1 MKERSKKFKLVM
13 FLAFFAM
20 IFTGVMIYAQNENGK
35 INLSKTA
42 TKIYEKVS
50 NDNLEY
56 GRFAKVDLDITA
68 NPYSES
74 TSVNGKLDIVIVF
87 DGSGS
92 MQDAQRLI
100 NAQAAARDFANTL
113 MDDTGNVQIGF
124 VEYGSDLKDSLA
136 ITDDKDEVL
145 EFINTKLDADG
156 GTNLQAG
163 IAKANDLLAT
173 GGRSDAKKIVIILT
187 DGVPTFFNYDGDRYG
202 RGNSDNSVCVE
213 YTGKGINKRC
223 TKYMKPSEAAKIE
236 LDALKTEYSDAD
248 VYTITFGNEA
258 EAASILASINPENK
272 EPLYKNYEALSGSD
286 LKKKFEEII
295 ELSKNIIGKNSVV
308 TDVIPSNFKLTD
320 ESKQEL
326 ISAGVTVTENSDG
339 TTTLTWNVGNIEA
352 GKTNTLSYEVKAN
365 DDYHGSMYTNESATL
380 STTVEDT
387 NPYYDS
393 ENLSLNFEKPTV
405 EIPAITN
412 DDHYNNNESYTGY
425 EGETITGT
433 SILTND
439 LNKNIETDSENASV
453 TVTDKIVIVEND
465 NVVKNSDGT
474 YSVYKNSVKQGV
486 LTINEDGTFSF
497 DSVSG
502 VTGEVNFD
510 YYIATLINPNSE
522 TGVVYSNTSTVTI
535 KILARSVTTISGE
548 KIWNDNNNQDGKRPQ
563 QITVELYAGDDFV
576 TSKEVNASSNWTY
589 SFDNLYVY
597 QKGHEND
604 DSYKINYAVKEKET
618 TKDYTVSY
626 DGYDIINTHEIEKTK
641 VEGIKTWDD
650 NDNQDGKRPKQIT
663 VELYANGEKVAEKE
677 VTASS
682 NWSYSF
688 NDLDKYKDGDE
699 ITYTIDEVAIPG
711 YTKKING
718 YNITNTHEIEKTK
731 VEGTKEWV
739 DENNKDGLRPDSITV
754 ELYANGVKVAEK
766 VVTASSNWSYSFTDL
781 DKYSNG
787 SPITYTVE
795 EKKVD
800 NYETSVEKQNNKFII
815 TNTHEVKSVTVSGTK
830 TWVDGNNKYGRP
842 DSITVNLTGKAGDET
857 VVSKSKV
864 VTASSNWTYEF
875 TDLPEYKDG
884 KKITYTI
891 SENAVKD
898 YDTTIDGYDI
908 TNTYNPETTSVK
920 GEKTW
925 DDNNNQDGLRPGSIT
940 VELYAS
946 GEKVAEKEVTANDN
960 WTYEFTNLVK
970 YAKGVEIN
978 YTIKEKSVANY
989 KTTINVYNITNKHI
1003 PEVISKTVK
1012 KEWNDDNNRDKVRPE
1027 SITVI
1032 LLKDGKEE
1040 QEITLSDDNNWTYTF
1055 NNLPKYR
1062 DKGVVVKYSVEEKK
1076 VNNYETDI
1084 DEQDDGFVI
1093 TNTHEIEKNNLV
1105 INKTWKDN
1113 NNQDRV
1119 RPDSINATVIGTVD
1133 GNEVSR
1139 QIVTIKA
1146 SDNWRYEFTDLP
1158 KYSNGAEITYT
1169 VVENDIL
1176 DGDRSILYKAE
1187 DAKYNDNVVTLTNT
1201 HEVYKIDITG
1211 EKKWVDSNDKDGLRP
1226 DSIIVDLYA
1235 NGVKVA
1241 SKEVKASDNWKYTF
1255 TNLDKNQNGEEI
1267 NYTVDETVDSVT
1279 AKHYIKTY
1287 DDDNKFVIINTHNP
1301 KDVTVS
1307 GTKTWVDDNNKYGRP
1322 DSITVNLTGKVGDE
1336 TVVSESKVVT
1346 ASSNWSYSFTN
1357 LPEYKNGKLIN
1368 YTVDE
1373 DTVKDYDTT
1382 IDGYD
1387 ITNTYNPETIDISGT
1402 KTWNDNDNQDL
1413 VRPDS
1418 ITVILYDHL
1427 NNEVGRTTA
1436 SENTNWEYSFE
1447 SLPKYANGEEIDYT
1461 IKEVTVEG
1469 YETEINDY
1477 DIINTHTPEVISF
1490 KVTKEW
1496 LDNNNQDGIRP
1507 DSITVKLY
1515 RNGIYYKQTTIS
1527 ASNNWTYTFEN
1538 LPKYNK
1544 GEPIIYEIVE
1554 SEVKGYVSDIKDS
1567 VTASKENNNIA
1578 SLTLVNTHEVEKKDL
1593 KVTKIWEDN
1602 NNKSNTRPDSISVN
1616 IFANGELFK
1625 QITLTKDMNWIYVL
1639 SDLDKY
1645 KDGKEIIY
1653 TIEEL
1658 SINGYITTYDG
1669 YNIIN
1674 TLKEKPIKQA
1684 VFKQKEGITDTEITP
1699 PYTGVSDSG
1708 DSNLIISLVVMT
1720 VSTLLV
1726 LPTRKI
1732 LFD

>member
-1 MKERSKKFKLVM
+1 MKKRSKKFKLVM

-56 GRFAKVDLDITA
+56 GRFAKVDLNITA
-68 NPYSES
+68 NPYTES

-92 MQDAQRLI
+92 MQYDQRLI

-213 YTGKGINKRC
+213 YTGKGNNKRC

-236 LDALKTEYSDAD
+236 LDALKAKYSDAD
-248 VYTITFGNEA
+248 VYTITFGNEP
-258 EAASILASINPENK
+258 EAASILANINPENK
-272 EPLYKNYEALSGSD
+272 EPLYKNYKALSGSD
-286 LKKKFEEII
+286 LKENFEEII

-548 KIWNDNNNQDGKRPQ
+548 KIWNDNNNQDGKRPK

-604 DSYKINYAVKEKET
+604 DSYKINYTVKEKET

-650 NDNQDGKRPKQIT
+650 NDNQDGKRPQQII

-688 NDLDKYKDGDE
+688 TDLDKYKDGKE

-766 VVTASSNWSYSFTDL
+766 VVTASDNWSYSFTDL

-787 SPITYTVE
+787 STITYTVE

-800 NYETSVEKQNNKFII
+800 NYETSVEKQNDKFII

-875 TDLPEYKDG
+875 TDLPEYKNG

-920 GEKTW
+920 VTKTW

-940 VELYAS
+940 VELYAN

-978 YTIKEKSVANY
+978 YTIKEKSVADY
-989 KTTINVYNITNKHI
+989 DTVINGYNITNKHI
-1003 PEVISKTVK
+1003 PEVVSKTVK

-1062 DKGVVVKYSVEEKK
+1062 DGGVVVKYSVEEIE
-1076 VNNYETDI
+1076 VNKYETDI
-1084 DEQDDGFVI
+1084 EKKDDGFVI

-1158 KYSNGAEITYT
+1158 KNSNGAEITYT

-1176 DGDRSILYKAE
+1176 DSDGSILYKAE

-1267 NYTVDETVDSVT
+1267 NYTVDETVDSET
-1279 AKHYIKTY
+1279 AKHYSMDY
-1287 DDDNKFVIINTHNP
+1287 DDDNNFIIVNTHSP

-1307 GTKTWVDDNNKYGRP
+1307 GTKTWNDDDNKYGRP
-1322 DSITVNLTGKVGDE
+1322 DSITVNLFANGEKID
-1336 TVVSESKVVT
+1336 SKVVT
-1346 ASSNWSYSFTN
+1346 SNDNWSYSFTN
-1357 LPEYKNGKLIN
+1357 LPEYKNGNLVN
-1368 YTVDE
+1368 YTVNE
-1373 DTVKDYDTT
+1373 DNVLDYDTT
-1382 IDGYD
+1382 IEGYN
-1387 ITNTYNPETIDISGT
+1387 ITNTYNPTTIDITGL
-1402 KTWNDNDNQDL
+1402 KTWDDNDDQDGI
-1413 VRPDS
+1413 RPDN

-1427 NNEVGRTTA
+1427 DNVVDRTIV
-1436 SENTNWEYSFE
+1436 SEDTNWTYTFE
-1447 SLPKYANGEEIDYT
+1447 NLPKYANGKEIKYT
-1461 IKEVTVEG
+1461 VKEVTVDG
-1469 YETEINDY
+1469 YETIINNY
-1477 DIINTHTPEVISF
+1477 DITNTHNPEVISF
-1490 KVTKEW
+1490 KVTKQW

-1507 DSITVKLY
+1507 DKITVKLY
-1515 RNGIYYKQTTIS
+1515 RNDILYTTAVIS
-1527 ASNNWTYTFEN
+1527 ASNDWTYTFEN
-1538 LPKYNK
+1538 LPKYIK
-1544 GEPIIYEIVE
+1544 GRLIEYKIVE
-1554 SEVKGYVSDIKDS
+1554 DEVKGYTSDIKDS
-1567 VTASKENNNIA
+1567 ITASKENNNVA
-1578 SLTLVNTHEVEKKDL
+1578 SLALVNTHEVEKIDI
-1593 KVTKIWEDN
+1593 KVTKTWKDN
-1602 NNKSNTRPDSISVN
+1602 NNESNTRPNSINVN

-1625 QITLTKDMNWIYVL
+1625 QITLTKDINWIYIL
-1639 SDLDKY
+1639 NDLDKF
-1645 KDGKEIIY
+1645 KDGKEILY

-1658 SINGYITTYDG
+1658 SVNNYITTYDG

-1674 TLKEKPIKQA
+1674 TLKEVKKPMVKQL
-1684 VFKQKEGITDTEITP
+1684 KSITNTEITP
-1699 PYTGVSDSG
+1699 PYTGVNDSD
-1708 DSNLIISLVVMT
+1708 DNNLIVSLVILT
-1720 VSTLLV
+1720 VSTV
-1726 LPTRKI
+1726 LAVPTRK
-1732 LFD
+1732 LLLD

>member
-1 MKERSKKFKLVM
+1 M
-13 FLAFFAM
+13 
-20 IFTGVMIYAQNENGK
+20 
-35 INLSKTA
+35 
-42 TKIYEKVS
+42 
-50 NDNLEY
+50 
-56 GRFAKVDLDITA
+56 
-68 NPYSES
+68 
-74 TSVNGKLDIVIVF
+74 
-87 DGSGS
+87 
-92 MQDAQRLI
+92 
-100 NAQAAARDFANTL
+100 
-113 MDDTGNVQIGF
+113 
-124 VEYGSDLKDSLA
+124 
-136 ITDDKDEVL
+136 
-145 EFINTKLDADG
+145 
-156 GTNLQAG
+156 
-163 IAKANDLLAT
+163 
-173 GGRSDAKKIVIILT
+173 
-187 DGVPTFFNYDGDRYG
+187 
-202 RGNSDNSVCVE
+202 
-213 YTGKGINKRC
+213 
-223 TKYMKPSEAAKIE
+223 
-236 LDALKTEYSDAD
+236 
-248 VYTITFGNEA
+248 
-258 EAASILASINPENK
+258 
-272 EPLYKNYEALSGSD
+272 
-286 LKKKFEEII
+286 
-295 ELSKNIIGKNSVV
+295 
-308 TDVIPSNFKLTD
+308 
-320 ESKQEL
+320 
-326 ISAGVTVTENSDG
+326 
-339 TTTLTWNVGNIEA
+339 
-352 GKTNTLSYEVKAN
+352 
-365 DDYHGSMYTNESATL
+365 
-380 STTVEDT
+380 
-387 NPYYDS
+387 
-393 ENLSLNFEKPTV
+393 
-405 EIPAITN
+405 
-412 DDHYNNNESYTGY
+412 
-425 EGETITGT
+425 
-433 SILTND
+433 
-439 LNKNIETDSENASV
+439 
-453 TVTDKIVIVEND
+453 
-465 NVVKNSDGT
+465 
-474 YSVYKNSVKQGV
+474 
-486 LTINEDGTFSF
+486 
-497 DSVSG
+497 
-502 VTGEVNFD
+502 
-510 YYIATLINPNSE
+510 
-522 TGVVYSNTSTVTI
+522 
-535 KILARSVTTISGE
+535 
-548 KIWNDNNNQDGKRPQ
+548 
-563 QITVELYAGDDFV
+563 
-576 TSKEVNASSNWTY
+576 
-589 SFDNLYVY
+589 
-597 QKGHEND
+597 
-604 DSYKINYAVKEKET
+604 
-618 TKDYTVSY
+618 
-626 DGYDIINTHEIEKTK
+626 
-641 VEGIKTWDD
+641 
-650 NDNQDGKRPKQIT
+650 
-663 VELYANGEKVAEKE
+663 
-677 VTASS
+677 
-682 NWSYSF
+682 
-688 NDLDKYKDGDE
+688 
-699 ITYTIDEVAIPG
+699 
-711 YTKKING
+711 
-718 YNITNTHEIEKTK
+718 
-731 VEGTKEWV
+731 
-739 DENNKDGLRPDSITV
+739 
-754 ELYANGVKVAEK
+754 
-766 VVTASSNWSYSFTDL
+766 
-781 DKYSNG
+781 
-787 SPITYTVE
+787 
-795 EKKVD
+795 
-800 NYETSVEKQNNKFII
+800 
-815 TNTHEVKSVTVSGTK
+815 
-830 TWVDGNNKYGRP
+830 
-842 DSITVNLTGKAGDET
+842 
-857 VVSKSKV
+857 
-864 VTASSNWTYEF
+864 
-875 TDLPEYKDG
+875 
-884 KKITYTI
+884 
-891 SENAVKD
+891 
-898 YDTTIDGYDI
+898 
-908 TNTYNPETTSVK
+908 
-920 GEKTW
+920 
-925 DDNNNQDGLRPGSIT
+925 
-940 VELYAS
+940 
-946 GEKVAEKEVTANDN
+946 
-960 WTYEFTNLVK
+960 
-970 YAKGVEIN
+970 
-978 YTIKEKSVANY
+978 
-989 KTTINVYNITNKHI
+989 
-1003 PEVISKTVK
+1003 
-1012 KEWNDDNNRDKVRPE
+1012 
-1027 SITVI
+1027 
-1032 LLKDGKEE
+1032 
-1040 QEITLSDDNNWTYTF
+1040 
-1055 NNLPKYR
+1055 
-1062 DKGVVVKYSVEEKK
+1062 
-1076 VNNYETDI
+1076 
-1084 DEQDDGFVI
+1084 
-1093 TNTHEIEKNNLV
+1093 

-1176 DGDRSILYKAE
+1176 DSDGSILYKAE

-1201 HEVYKIDITG
+1201 HKVYKIDITG
-1211 EKKWVDSNDKDGLRP
+1211 EKEWVDSNDKDGLRP

-1373 DTVKDYDTT
+1373 DTVKDYETT

-1418 ITVILYDHL
+1418 ITIILYDHL
-1427 NNEVGRTTA
+1427 NNEVGKTTA

-1699 PYTGVSDSG
+1699 PYTGVSDSD
-1708 DSNLIISLVVMT
+1708 DSNLIISLVVIA
-1720 VSTLLV
+1720 VSTILAI
-1726 LPTRKI
+1726 PRRKV

>member
-1 MKERSKKFKLVM
+1 MKKRSKKFKLVM

-68 NPYSES
+68 NPYNES

-92 MQDAQRLI
+92 MQYDQRLS
-100 NAQAAARDFANTL
+100 NAQAAASDFANTL
-113 MDDTGNVQIGF
+113 MDDTGNVRIGF

-136 ITDDKDEVL
+136 ITHDKDEVL
-145 EFINTKLDADG
+145 EFINTKLDANG

-187 DGVPTFFNYDGDRYG
+187 DGVPTFFNYDGSIYG
-202 RGNSDNSVCVE
+202 RGNSDASVCVE

-248 VYTITFGNEA
+248 VYTITFGNEP
-258 EAASILASINPENK
+258 EAASILAKVNPENK

-320 ESKQEL
+320 KSKQEL

-474 YSVYKNSVKQGV
+474 YSIYKDSVKQGV
-486 LTINEDGTFSF
+486 LTINENGTFSF

-502 VTGEVNFD
+502 VTGEVSFD
-510 YYIATLINPNSE
+510 YYIATIINPNSE

-548 KIWNDNNNQDGKRPQ
+548 KIWNDNNNQDGKRPKK
-563 QITVELYAGDDFV
+563 ITVELYAGADFV

-604 DSYKINYAVKEKET
+604 DSYKIDYTVKEKET
-618 TKDYTVSY
+618 IKDYTVSY
-626 DGYDIINTHEIEKTK
+626 DEYDIINTHEIEKTK
-641 VEGIKTWDD
+641 VEGIKTWVDKE
-650 NDNQDGKRPKQIT
+650 NQDGKRPDSIT
-663 VELYANGEKVAEKE
+663 VILKENGVEKE
-677 VTASS
+677 RKVVTASS

-688 NDLDKYKDGDE
+688 TDLDKYKDGEE
-699 ITYTIDEVAIPG
+699 ITYTIDEVATPG
-711 YTKKING
+711 YTKEIKD
-718 YNITNTHEIEKTK
+718 YNITNTHKIEKTK

-766 VVTASSNWSYSFTDL
+766 VVTANDNWGYSFTDL

-800 NYETSVEKQNNKFII
+800 NYKTSVDKQNDKFVI

-920 GEKTW
+920 VTKTW

-940 VELYAS
+940 VKLYAN
-946 GEKVAEKEVTANDN
+946 GEEVAEKEVTANDN

-989 KTTINVYNITNKHI
+989 DTVINGYNITNKHI

-1027 SITVI
+1027 SIKVI

-1062 DKGVVVKYSVEEKK
+1062 DKGVVVNYSVEEIE
-1076 VNNYETDI
+1076 VNKYETDI
-1084 DEQDDGFVI
+1084 EKKDDGFVI

-1119 RPDSINATVIGTVD
+1119 RPNSINATVIGTVN

-1176 DGDRSILYKAE
+1176 DSDGNILYKAE

-1211 EKKWVDSNDKDGLRP
+1211 EKEWVDSNDKDGLRP

-1322 DSITVNLTGKVGDE
+1322 DSITVNLSGKVGDE

-1418 ITVILYDHL
+1418 ITIILYDHL
-1427 NNEVGRTTA
+1427 NNEVGKTTA

-1699 PYTGVSDSG
+1699 PYTGVSDSD
-1708 DSNLIISLVVMT
+1708 DSNLIISLVVIA
-1720 VSTLLV
+1720 VSTILAI
-1726 LPTRKI
+1726 PRRKV

>member
-56 GRFAKVDLDITA
+56 GRFAKVDLNITA

-87 DGSGS
+87 DGSVS
-92 MQDAQRLI
+92 MQDDQKLI

-113 MDDTGNVQIGF
+113 MDDTGNVRIGF
-124 VEYGSDLKDSLA
+124 AEYGSSLKDSLA
-136 ITDDKDEVL
+136 ITGDKSKVL
-145 EFINTKLDADG
+145 NFINTKLDANG

-187 DGVPTFFNYDGDRYG
+187 DGVPTLFDYNGERYG
-202 RGNSDNSVCVE
+202 KGNSDASVCVE
-213 YTGKGINKRC
+213 RGWFGCEKS
-223 TKYMKPSEAAKIE
+223 MKPSEAAKIE
-236 LDALKTEYSDAD
+236 LDALKAEYSDAD
-248 VYTITFGNEA
+248 VYTITFGNEP
-258 EAASILASINPENK
+258 EAASILANINPENK
-272 EPLYKNYEALSGSD
+272 EPLYKNYKALSGSD

-548 KIWNDNNNQDGKRPQ
+548 KIWNDNNNQDGKRPKK
-563 QITVELYAGDDFV
+563 ITVELYAGADFV

-604 DSYKINYAVKEKET
+604 DSYKINYTVKEKET

-641 VEGIKTWDD
+641 VEGIKTWVDKE
-650 NDNQDGKRPKQIT
+650 NQDGKRPGSIT
-663 VELYANGEKVAEKE
+663 VILKENGVEKE
-677 VTASS
+677 RKVVTASS

-688 NDLDKYKDGDE
+688 TDLDKYKDGEE
-699 ITYTIDEVAIPG
+699 ITYTIDEVATPG
-711 YTKKING
+711 YTKEIKD
-718 YNITNTHEIEKTK
+718 YNITNTHKIEKTK

-800 NYETSVEKQNNKFII
+800 NYETSVEKQNDKFVI

-864 VTASSNWTYEF
+864 VTASSNWSYEF
-875 TDLPEYKDG
+875 TDLPEYKNG
-884 KKITYTI
+884 KRITYTI

-920 GEKTW
+920 VTKTW

-940 VELYAS
+940 VELYAN

-978 YTIKEKSVANY
+978 YTIKEKSVADY
-989 KTTINVYNITNKHI
+989 DTVINGYNITNKHI
-1003 PEVISKTVK
+1003 PEVVSKTVK

-1076 VNNYETDI
+1076 VDNYETDI
-1084 DEQDDGFVI
+1084 DKQDDGFVI

-1176 DGDRSILYKAE
+1176 DGDGSILYKAE

-1255 TNLDKNQNGEEI
+1255 ANLDKNQNGEEI

>member
-1 MKERSKKFKLVM
+1 MKKRSKKFKLVM

-68 NPYSES
+68 NPYNES

-92 MQDAQRLI
+92 MQYDQRLS
-100 NAQAAARDFANTL
+100 NAQAAASDFANTL
-113 MDDTGNVQIGF
+113 MDDTGNVRIGF

-136 ITDDKDEVL
+136 ITHDKDEVF
-145 EFINTKLDADG
+145 EFINTKLDANG

-187 DGVPTFFNYDGDRYG
+187 DGVPTFFNYDGSIYG
-202 RGNSDNSVCVE
+202 RGNSDASVCVE

-248 VYTITFGNEA
+248 VYTITFGNEP
-258 EAASILASINPENK
+258 EAASILAKVNPENK

-320 ESKQEL
+320 KSKQEL

-474 YSVYKNSVKQGV
+474 YSIYKDSVKQGV
-486 LTINEDGTFSF
+486 LTINENGTFSF

-502 VTGEVNFD
+502 VTGEVSFD
-510 YYIATLINPNSE
+510 YYIATIINPNSE

-548 KIWNDNNNQDGKRPQ
+548 KIWNDNNNQDGKRPKK
-563 QITVELYAGDDFV
+563 ITVELYAGADFV

-604 DSYKINYAVKEKET
+604 DSYKIDYTVKEKET
-618 TKDYTVSY
+618 IKDYTVSY
-626 DGYDIINTHEIEKTK
+626 DEYDII
-641 VEGIKTWDD
+641 
-650 NDNQDGKRPKQIT
+650 
-663 VELYANGEKVAEKE
+663 
-677 VTASS
+677 
-682 NWSYSF
+682 
-688 NDLDKYKDGDE
+688 
-699 ITYTIDEVAIPG
+699 
-711 YTKKING
+711 
-718 YNITNTHEIEKTK
+718 NTHEIEKTK

-766 VVTASSNWSYSFTDL
+766 EVTASSNWSYSFTDL

-795 EKKVD
+795 EKKVA
-800 NYETSVEKQNNKFII
+800 NYETSVEKQNDKFVI

-920 GEKTW
+920 VTKTW

-940 VELYAS
+940 VKLYAN
-946 GEKVAEKEVTANDN
+946 GEEVAEKEVTANDN

-989 KTTINVYNITNKHI
+989 DPVINGYNITNKHI

-1027 SITVI
+1027 SIKVI

-1062 DKGVVVKYSVEEKK
+1062 DKGVVVNYSVEEIE
-1076 VNNYETDI
+1076 VNKYETDI
-1084 DEQDDGFVI
+1084 EKKDDGFVI

-1119 RPDSINATVIGTVD
+1119 RPNSINATVIGTVN

-1176 DGDRSILYKAE
+1176 DSDGSILYKAE

-1201 HEVYKIDITG
+1201 HKVYKIDITG
-1211 EKKWVDSNDKDGLRP
+1211 EKEWVDSNDKDGLRP

-1418 ITVILYDHL
+1418 ITIILYDHL
-1427 NNEVGRTTA
+1427 NNEVGKTTA

-1602 NNKSNTRPDSISVN
+1602 NNKSNTRPDFISVN

-1699 PYTGVSDSG
+1699 PYTGVSDSD
-1708 DSNLIISLVVMT
+1708 DSNLIVSLVVIA
-1720 VSTLLV
+1720 VSTILAI
-1726 LPTRKI
+1726 PRRKV